1 MGVNNHNSFKVFLI
15 SLSLCF
21 IAILASCLETM
32 IAPCPD
38 GKDCP
43 LIELCV
49 GCDIVWLRYTVIVL
63 SILLT
68 IFFSAPVF
76 FLSVIQVRNF
86 TLNKTSN
93 ERFARN
99 ARTQSATSEL
109 ESASNFTESMIGVG
123 DENLS
128 LLSKTGGRNKKKKG
142 CWLNCKTM
150 CCNKQIMTQE
160 RLYQVYLA
168 EATESS
174 RTSVLE
180 DD

>member
-1 MGVNNHNSFKVFLI
+1 M
-15 SLSLCF
+15 
-21 IAILASCLETM
+21 AATTWPM
-32 IAPCPD
+32 IRTWINYC
-38 GKDCP
+38 KN
-43 LIELCV
+43 E
-49 GCDIVWLRYTVIVL
+49 
-63 SILLT
+63 
-68 IFFSAPVF
+68 
-76 FLSVIQVRNF
+76 
-86 TLNKTSN
+86 TSN

-109 ESASNFTESMIGVG
+109 ESASNFTESMLGVG

-128 LLSKTGGRNKKKKG
+128 LLSKTGGRNKRKKG

-174 RTSVLE
+174 RTSVL
-180 DD
+180 DDD